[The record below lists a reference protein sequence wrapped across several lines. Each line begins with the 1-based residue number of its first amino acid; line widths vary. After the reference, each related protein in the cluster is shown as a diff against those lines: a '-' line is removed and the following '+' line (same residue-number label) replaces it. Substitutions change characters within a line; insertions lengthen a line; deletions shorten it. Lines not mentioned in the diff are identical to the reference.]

1 METSFAGPRVPQ
13 GSQDGIKPAHII
25 NGMIEV
31 ALKKPPPYRILC
43 LGAHADDIEIGCG
56 GTILKLIENYQAE
69 IIVHWFV
76 LSATPERRREAR
88 SSAEAFL
95 MGADQTSIIIEDF
108 EDSFFPYHGAE
119 IKKRMH
125 QVSSEFV
132 PDIIF
137 TPHRQDLH
145 QDHRL
150 VAELTWNAFR
160 DHWILEYEI
169 PKFDGDL
176 ISPNLFVPLREA
188 ICEKKVNYLLKHF
201 KSQQQRSWFTAG
213 TFAALHRLRGIECNS
228 NTGYAEAFH
237 CRKTVLG

>member
-1 METSFAGPRVPQ
+1 
-13 GSQDGIKPAHII
+13 
-25 NGMIEV
+25 MIEV

-95 MGADQTSIIIEDF
+95 MGANQTSIIIEDF

-132 PDIIF
+132 PDI
-137 TPHRQDLH
+137 DLH
-145 QDHRL
+145 
-150 VAELTWNAFR
+150 T
-160 DHWILEYEI
+160 
-169 PKFDGDL
+169 
-176 ISPNLFVPLREA
+176 SPPGPVTK
-188 ICEKKVNYLLKHF
+188 I
-201 KSQQQRSWFTAG
+201 
-213 TFAALHRLRGIECNS
+213 
-228 NTGYAEAFH
+228 
-237 CRKTVLG
+237 TVLLQS

>member
-1 METSFAGPRVPQ
+1 
-13 GSQDGIKPAHII
+13 
-25 NGMIEV
+25 MIEV
-31 ALKKPPPYRILC
+31 ALKKSPPYRILC

-56 GTILKLIENYQAE
+56 GTVLKLIDNHPAN
-69 IIVHWFV
+69 IIVYWLV
-76 LSATPERRREAR
+76 LSATPERRLEQK

-95 MGADQTSIIIEDF
+95 QGAAQTSIIIEDF

-125 QVSSEFV
+125 QMSREFS
-132 PDIIF
+132 PDVIF

-150 VAELTWNAFR
+150 ISELTWNAFR

-176 ISPNLFVPLREA
+176 TSPNLFVPLPEA
-188 ICEKKVNYLLKHF
+188 ICEKKVNYLLEHF
-201 KSQQQRSWFTAG
+201 QSQQQRSWFTAD

-228 NTGYAEAFH
+228 KTGYAEAFH
-237 CRKTVLG
+237 CRKTTW